1 MAMKKSE
8 FNVGLVGWGIYVP
21 SEFITAEEL
30 ALEVNIPGNIIR
42 EKFGFDR
49 KPVGGPDDHCVA
61 MAIKAA
67 KQCLEKTGVDPRE
80 IDLVLWAGEDY
91 KEYVCWTAAIN
102 VQENIGA
109 VNAWAFDMALR
120 CAGTPLGL
128 KVAKDLMFA
137 NDEIDTV
144 LIVGGN
150 TNCYLVDYRNP
161 VHSFLFDMAPSGLA
175 MIVKRDWPENR
186 VLESNII
193 TESCLTMDCVGMIGG
208 SKTQLSHADV
218 DDLGWKLVVADPEGM
233 KQRLAEKSIPAFVEV
248 VRGALR
254 RSGLSERDIGY
265 VCPIHS
271 NPKAH
276 KLILDGLGVSEDN
289 AAYLRNYGHCGHGDN
304 LIGLEMGLREGKIED
319 GTNVVF
325 LGAGTG
331 MAFSSTVI
339 RYGKYN

>member
-1 MAMKKSE
+1 MNKSE
-8 FNVGLVGWGIYVP
+8 FNVGLVGWDVYLP
-21 SEFITAEEL
+21 EDRITADEL
-30 ALEVNIPGNIIR
+30 APQINIPANIIR
-42 EKFGFDR
+42 DKLGFDR

-61 MAIKAA
+61 MATKAA
-67 KQCLEKTGVDPRE
+67 KRCLEKTGIDPRD

-102 VQENIGA
+102 IQETIGA
-109 VNAWAFDMALR
+109 VNAWAFDTALR

-137 NDEIDTV
+137 DDEIDTV

-161 VHSFLFDMAPSGLA
+161 LHSFLFDMAPSGLA

-186 VLESNII
+186 ILESNIL
-193 TESCLTMDCVGMIGG
+193 TESCLTMDCVGMVGG
-208 SKTQLSHADV
+208 SKTHLTHADV

-233 KQRLAEKSIPAFVEV
+233 KARLNEKSIPAFVEA

-254 RSGLSERDIGY
+254 KSGLSEADIGY
-265 VCPIHS
+265 LCPIHC

-276 KLILDGLGVSEDN
+276 RLILNELGVSEEN
-289 AAYLRNYGHCGHGDN
+289 AAYLRDYGHCGHGDN
-304 LIGLEMGLREGKIED
+304 LIGLEMGLKDGRIVE
-319 GTNVVF
+319 GTNVVL

-331 MAFSSTVI
+331 MAFGSTVI
-339 RYGKYN
+339 RYGKYM